1 MVLVLCTYPILP
13 WVQCSGDTIIGFD
26 GNLIRTAASGLR
38 WREGVDYIIRCVASK
53 TDAFRLLRGC
63 GREDHCDAVFG
74 DIAPDTSRTYLN
86 NVTYSSPY
94 QCTSLAA
101 MTTSESDTNIWS
113 IFTPFSWQLWVLLI
127 SLPFIYGLMMT
138 CLDFFIHRVFR
149 DTKHSLCKP
158 STLPEFVFDHASM
171 MLGQGDRHEILRSHR
186 RMYKERFLCLV
197 RLTIQIMFLT
207 FAFMCFV
214 ISSTYTAE
222 LTTILLKKTPRLKY
236 TSFERLLLE
245 GTTLVPRD
253 RLRYFRSRWSVNP
266 TSYVYE
272 NTDSYLNAMAFLR
285 NETVDG
291 IIGNRATLQWI
302 QEMNTDCS
310 VSIVPSSDIAYYGPV
325 IAWSPCVSQV
335 VINDMNARIV
345 DMEMDGTI
353 EQIAE
358 SSLRGLSISGNI
370 LERQCVTRT
379 STIGIRNVGG
389 VFVIMAC
396 GTAVPICF
404 IVSKYI
410 LDLIKHILTRY
421 QGALFGIGMKN
432 TKSVKSMD
440 SYEQDSDSVSA

>member
-1 MVLVLCTYPILP
+1 
-13 WVQCSGDTIIGFD
+13 
-26 GNLIRTAASGLR
+26 
-38 WREGVDYIIRCVASK
+38 
-53 TDAFRLLRGC
+53 
-63 GREDHCDAVFG
+63 
-74 DIAPDTSRTYLN
+74 
-86 NVTYSSPY
+86 
-94 QCTSLAA
+94 
-101 MTTSESDTNIWS
+101 MTTSESNTNIWS

-302 QEMNTDCS
+302 QEMNMDCS

-370 LERQCVTRT
+370 MERQCVTRT